1 MRFGVPTAQ
10 SATHEEVAMSIT
22 PSGDAIEPGDD
33 RRLITLERLLAIPA
47 IDVTTALDQA
57 SRLVA
62 RELGAEKVDAFLLD
76 TTTGTLVA
84 AGMSE
89 TPMLNQERAIGL
101 DRLPLI
107 HGGRL
112 AEVFETGVPYL
123 TGHADGD
130 PRTLPGFTEGLG
142 VRSMMIVPFDVN
154 NERRGVLQAV
164 STRSDQFSE
173 RDLDF
178 LQAVAR
184 WMGMV
189 AHKAE
194 LIEEITREAAELGR
208 RAAAEDLITILA
220 HDLRNYLTPLKARIE
235 LLRQRASRDHR
246 TRDLR
251 DAIEAGAALD
261 RLKRMIS
268 DLLDAGRLEQGLFT
282 VFPISVDLA
291 PLVRETASAMRTPA
305 NDIQIHIVHE
315 IIVNADPE
323 RVRQAVENLLTNAV
337 QHAPPDTPV
346 IVALKTTRQEG
357 RKWAT
362 ITVSDQGPG
371 IPADLMPQLFER
383 FQHGPR
389 STGLGLGLYLAHQ
402 IALAHEGTLTAESSA
417 ATGTCF
423 QLSLP
428 ADC

>member
-1 MRFGVPTAQ
+1 
-10 SATHEEVAMSIT
+10 MSIA
-22 PSGDAIEPGDD
+22 PKGDAIVPGDD
-33 RRLITLERLLAIPA
+33 RHLITLEQLLAIPA

-57 SRLVA
+57 SQLVA

-76 TTTGTLVA
+76 STTGTLIA
-84 AGMSE
+84 AGMTE
-89 TPMLNQERAIGL
+89 TPMLNRERAIGL

-107 HGGRL
+107 NGGWL
-112 AEVFETGVPYL
+112 AKVFETGVPYL
-123 TGHADGD
+123 TGRADD
-130 PRTLPGFTEGLG
+130 DARALPGFTKGLG

-164 STRSDQFSE
+164 SIRTDQFSE

-208 RAAAEDLITILA
+208 RTAAEDLITILA

-235 LLRQRASRDHR
+235 LIRRRAHRDHR
-246 TRDLR
+246 ARDLR
-251 DAIEAGAALD
+251 DAIEAATALD

-282 VFPISVDLA
+282 VTPIPVDLA

-305 NDIQIHIVHE
+305 TDIQIQVFHE
-315 IIVNADPE
+315 VIVNADPE
-323 RVRQAVENLLTNAV
+323 RIRQALENLLTNAV
-337 QHAPPDTPV
+337 QHAPPGTPV
-346 IVALKTTRQEG
+346 VVALNAAHQDG
-357 RKWAT
+357 RMWAT
-362 ITVSDQGPG
+362 ITVRDQGPG
-371 IPADLMPQLFER
+371 IPADILPQLFER
-383 FQHGPR
+383 FQRGPR

-402 IALAHEGTLTAESSA
+402 IALAHAGTLTAESSA
-417 ATGTCF
+417 GIGTCF
-423 QLSLP
+423 CLSLP
-428 ADC
+428 AGS

>member
-1 MRFGVPTAQ
+1 
-10 SATHEEVAMSIT
+10 MSIAPT
-22 PSGDAIEPGDD
+22 GDAIVPGDD

-57 SRLVA
+57 SQLVA
-62 RELGAEKVDAFLLD
+62 RELGADKVDAFLLD
-76 TTTGTLVA
+76 STTGTLVA
-84 AGMSE
+84 AGMTE
-89 TPMLNQERAIGL
+89 TPMLNRERAIGL

-107 HGGRL
+107 NGGWL
-112 AEVFETGVPYL
+112 AEVFDTGIPYL

-130 PRTLPGFTEGLG
+130 PRALPGFTQGLG

-164 STRSDQFSE
+164 STQTDQFSE

-194 LIEEITREAAELGR
+194 LIEEITHEAAELGR

-235 LLRQRASRDHR
+235 LIRQRAHRDHR
-246 TRDLR
+246 ARDLR
-251 DAIEAGAALD
+251 DAIEAAAALD

-282 VFPISVDLA
+282 VTPIPVDLA

-305 NDIQIHIVHE
+305 TDIQIHVFRE
-315 IIVNADPE
+315 VIVNADPE
-323 RVRQAVENLLTNAV
+323 RVRQALENLLTNAV
-337 QHAPPDTPV
+337 QHAPPGTPV
-346 IVALKTTRQEG
+346 VVALNTARQDG
-357 RKWAT
+357 RMWAT
-362 ITVSDQGPG
+362 IAVCDQGPG
-371 IPADLMPQLFER
+371 IPADILPQLFER
-383 FQHGPR
+383 FQRGPR

-402 IALAHEGTLTAESSA
+402 IALAHAGTLTAESSLGI
-417 ATGTCF
+417 GTCF
-423 QLSLP
+423 CIALP
-428 ADC
+428 ADS

>member
-1 MRFGVPTAQ
+1 
-10 SATHEEVAMSIT
+10 MSIT

-47 IDVTTALDQA
+47 IDVPSALDQA

-76 TTTGTLVA
+76 RETGTLVE
-84 AGMSE
+84 AGMTE
-89 TPMLNQERAIGL
+89 TPMLNRERAIGM
-101 DRLPLI
+101 DRLPLCDA
-107 HGGRL
+107 GRL
-112 AEVFETGVPYL
+112 AEVFKTGNSYL
-123 TGHADGD
+123 TGHAEGD
-130 PRTLPGFTEGLG
+130 LQTLSGFTEGLG
-142 VRSMMIVPFDVN
+142 IRSMMIVPFDVN

-164 STRSDQFSE
+164 STRADQFSE
-173 RDLDF
+173 RDLEL

-235 LLRQRASRDHR
+235 LLRQRADRDHR
-246 TRDLR
+246 ARDVR
-251 DAIEAGAALD
+251 DAVEAGAALD
-261 RLKRMIS
+261 RLQRMIS

-282 VFPISVDLA
+282 VVPLPVDLA
-291 PLVRETASAMRTPA
+291 PLVHATASAMRTPVA
-305 NDIQIHIVHE
+305 DIHIHAYHE
-315 IIVNADPE
+315 VIVNADPE

-337 QHAPPDTPV
+337 QHAPPATPV
-346 IVALKTTRQEG
+346 VVALNAEHRAG
-357 RKWAT
+357 RRWAT

-371 IPADLMPQLFER
+371 IPEDLLPQLFER
-383 FQHGPR
+383 FRRGPS

-402 IALAHEGTLTAESSA
+402 IALAHAGTLTVESA
-417 ATGTCF
+417 PETGTRF